1 MSAKVSPVKPGPVKP
16 GPVKAGPPKVAYRW
30 HLRMRM
36 AERGMFST
44 SDLVP
49 LLAERG
55 VVLSREQVYRLV
67 AKVPE
72 RLSLTTLAALCDA
85 LGVSPAELVEPVRPE
100 AAPAPVQGATRI
112 DLLRCSRRHWC

>member
-1 MSAKVSPVKPGPVKP
+1 MSAKARG
-16 GPVKAGPPKVAYRW
+16 PKVGYLW

-36 AERGMFST
+36 AERGMFAT

-49 LLAERG
+49 LLAARG

-72 RLSLTTLAALCDA
+72 RLSLTMLAALCDI
-85 LGVSPAELVEPVRPE
+85 LGCTPAELIEPVPSVV
-100 AAPAPVQGATRI
+100 AKPAPAKAEPTRATVREI
-112 DLLRCSRRHWC
+112 RPRRARVAPEPKQ

>member
-1 MSAKVSPVKPGPVKP
+1 VSAK
-16 GPVKAGPPKVAYRW
+16 ARAPKIGYRW

-36 AERGMFST
+36 AERAMFAT

-67 AKVPE
+67 AKIPE
-72 RLSLTTLAALCDA
+72 RLNLATLAALCDI
-85 LGVSPAELVEPVRPE
+85 LECSPAELIEVVGAEPK
-100 AAPAPVQGATRI
+100 APAVKADATRAAI
-112 DLLRCSRRHWC
+112 REIRPRRARVSPDAKR

>member
-1 MSAKVSPVKPGPVKP
+1 VSARAAKVSYK
-16 GPVKAGPPKVAYRW
+16 W

-36 AERGMFST
+36 AERGMFAT

-72 RLSLTTLAALCDA
+72 RVSLTVLAALCDA
-85 LGVSPAELVEPVRPE
+85 LGVSPAELVEPVRAE
-100 AAPAPVQGATRI
+100 RKAAPAKATTARAAVPGI
-112 DLLRCSRRHWC
+112 RPRRARVAPEQ